1 MKINGLPQK
10 EIRVEVDFYDD
21 EQKQK
26 LLAYPSADRMIELV
40 ENGVVIPTQE
50 FLTYYL
56 FHKKRPGKSGYQSYD
71 SLGRK
76 IGRAIAELDD
86 WIHFNE
92 VSLSVPQDV
101 APQDKAITERIS
113 ESIGL
118 AVVNRIHDLTEADWG
133 KLREISGHKGQ
144 PTFDYEIASDG
155 QKIIQVET
163 KGSCLEINH
172 KKTSTISNHKRSIV
186 DKKSNIRVHEQVGDY
201 KYPAEL
207 RYGTISVLD
216 YRPNSVAMC
225 WLLDPDPE
233 AVSTPPAQLRL
244 INRMG
249 FLRDWIS
256 FISPRSQFSAALS
269 TRLADLVAV
278 SNPMELDG
286 IPLRKGNG
294 EKLVFEAPDIKGQ
307 PGYAFFAN
315 KSRVS
320 DGPSLGVVMQ
330 ASSED
335 LVYLGIRDDLVVIA
349 GKQDF
354 QAIVNSQYEVG
365 TLRKHIDCFVSEA
378 RFLNFDLPDQIKEEA
393 KKYGGY
399 YSFRL
404 SGQMIY
410 SKEGLVF
417 GLLPL
422 KPKEA

>member
-10 EIRVEVDFYDD
+10 NIRVEVDFYDD

-26 LLAYPSADRMIELV
+26 LLAYPSANRILELV
-40 ENGVVIPTQE
+40 ESGIVSPTQE

-56 FHKKRPGKSGYQSYD
+56 FHKKRPGKPGYQDYYA
-71 SLGRK
+71 LQRK
-76 IGRAIAELDD
+76 IGTAIAELGD
-86 WIHFNE
+86 WVHFNE
-92 VSLSVPQDV
+92 TSISVPNDA
-101 APQDKAITERIS
+101 APQDKAITERVG

-118 AVVNRIHDLTEADWG
+118 AVVNRIHGLTEADWG
-133 KLREISGHKGQ
+133 KLRELPGRTGR
-144 PTFDYEIASDG
+144 PTFDYEVASDG
-155 QKIIQVET
+155 QKIVQVET
-163 KGSCLEINH
+163 KGSCLEVNSQ
-172 KKTSTISNHKRSIV
+172 KTSAISNHKGSIV
-186 DKKSNIRVHEQVGDY
+186 DKKTKIREYEQAGDY

-207 RYGTISVLD
+207 RYGTISVLG
-216 YRPNSVAMC
+216 YRPDSVAKC

-256 FISPRSQFSAALS
+256 FISPRSQFAAALS
-269 TRLADLVAV
+269 TRLADLAAV

-294 EKLVFEAPDIKGQ
+294 EELEIVAPDIWGQ
-307 PGYAFFAN
+307 PGSAFFAN

-320 DGPSLGVVMQ
+320 DGPSTGVVMQ
-330 ASSED
+330 ASSEA
-335 LVYLGIRDDLVVIA
+335 LVYLGIRDGLAEIA

-393 KKYGGY
+393 RKYGGY

-404 SGQMIY
+404 SGQMNY

-422 KPKEA
+422 TPKVA